1 MEGEREWRQA
11 WETVASE
18 VLGIRITWLV
28 FPGKTQSHRSR
39 VYIMSRTGE
48 IIPILAFLEVRTI
61 GDTSREAFKIIYV

>member
-28 FPGKTQSHRSR
+28 FPGKIQSHRSR